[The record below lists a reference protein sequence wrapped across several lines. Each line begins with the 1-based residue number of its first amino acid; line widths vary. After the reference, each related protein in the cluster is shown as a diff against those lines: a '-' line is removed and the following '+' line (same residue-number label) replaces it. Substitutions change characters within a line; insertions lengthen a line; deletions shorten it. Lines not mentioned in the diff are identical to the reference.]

1 MPNISPIQSIMIS
14 AAQKAGRSL
23 TRDFGEVEN
32 LQVSR
37 KGPADFVTAAD
48 KRAEEI
54 IFEELQK
61 ARPDYSFL
69 MEEGGAVKG
78 TNEEKKWIIDPLD
91 GTHNFMHG
99 IPHWCVSIALES
111 KGRVEAGVVYDPIK
125 EEVFVAERS
134 GGAWLNGRK
143 RLRVSGRND
152 LEMATIAFGSAQMN
166 GDKQRVYINELNTV
180 SLQSPMVRRMGAAAL
195 DLSYVAAGRLD
206 GYWERDIKPWD
217 LAAGVLIVKEAGGFA
232 NSIDSE
238 ENPIY
243 NNQIVA
249 GNQVVYNH
257 LRKTLRETAKKAA

>member
-1 MPNISPIQSIMIS
+1 MANLSPILTIMLR
-14 AAQKAGRSL
+14 AAEKAGRSL

-37 KGPADFVTAAD
+37 KGPANFVTAAD
-48 KRAEEI
+48 QRAEEI
-54 IFEELQK
+54 IFEELKK
-61 ARPDYSFL
+61 ARSDYSFL
-69 MEEGGAVKG
+69 MEESGVVKG
-78 TNEEKKWIIDPLD
+78 ENEDNMWIVDPLD

-111 KGRVEAGVVYDPIK
+111 KGRVEAGVIYDPIK
-125 EEVFVAERS
+125 EETFVAERS

-143 RLRVSGRND
+143 RLRVSNRSD
-152 LEMATIAFGSAQMN
+152 LEVATIAFGSAQM
-166 GDKQRVYINELNTV
+166 DAAKQRVYIDELNTI

-206 GYWERDIKPWD
+206 GYWERGIKPWD

-243 NNQIVA
+243 NNQIVS
-249 GNQVVYNH
+249 GNQAIYTH
-257 LRKTLRETAKKAA
+257 LRKTLRETAKQAA